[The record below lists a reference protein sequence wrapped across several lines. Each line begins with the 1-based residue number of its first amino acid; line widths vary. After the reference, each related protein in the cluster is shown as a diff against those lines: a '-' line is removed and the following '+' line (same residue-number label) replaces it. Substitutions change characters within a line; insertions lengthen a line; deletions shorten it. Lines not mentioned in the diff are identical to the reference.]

1 MLGQLRKEKTED
13 QDDDADSKQHIKKV
27 IQNQS

>member
-1 MLGQLRKEKTED
+1 MLGQLRKNKTEG
-13 QDDDADSKQHIKKV
+13 QDDADSKQHIEKV